1 MTSPGPAAPISPISP
16 ISTTRSAEILDVLDR
31 TRQEAI
37 VVFVSDHGDMLGERG
52 MWFKMSFFE
61 GSARVPL
68 MISVP
73 GGRAGRRVAE
83 PTSQPRHHARRWLRL
98 AGVSLEEVAPWTDGE
113 SLVAPWMAARAPR
126 RC

>member
-1 MTSPGPAAPISPISP
+1 
-16 ISTTRSAEILDVLDR
+16 
-31 TRQEAI
+31 
-37 VVFVSDHGDMLGERG
+37 MLGERG

-73 GGRAGRRVAE
+73 GGKDRVARAHL
-83 PTSQPRHHARRWLRL
+83 QPRHHADAGCDL

-113 SLVAPWMAARAPR
+113 SLIAAMDGATRTR

>member
-1 MTSPGPAAPISPISP
+1 
-16 ISTTRSAEILDVLDR
+16 
-31 TRQEAI
+31 
-37 VVFVSDHGDMLGERG
+37 MLGERG

-68 MISVP
+68 MIAVP
-73 GGRAGRRVAE
+73 GGKGRTGLPSRSNLDIT
-83 PTSQPRHHARRWLRL
+83 PTLAAL

-113 SLVAPWMAARAPR
+113 SLVASMDGGTRTR